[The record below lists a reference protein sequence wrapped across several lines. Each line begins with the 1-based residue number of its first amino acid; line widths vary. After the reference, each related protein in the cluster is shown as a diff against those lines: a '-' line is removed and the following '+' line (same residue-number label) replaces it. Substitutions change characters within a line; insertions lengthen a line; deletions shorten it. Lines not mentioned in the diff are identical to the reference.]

1 MYQVMKTKQFEK
13 WFKKIKNARNRS
25 IINVRIREIAIKGEL

>member
-13 WFKKIKNARNRS
+13 WFKKIKTHK
-25 IINVRIREIAIKGEL
+25 IAALSMFASEK